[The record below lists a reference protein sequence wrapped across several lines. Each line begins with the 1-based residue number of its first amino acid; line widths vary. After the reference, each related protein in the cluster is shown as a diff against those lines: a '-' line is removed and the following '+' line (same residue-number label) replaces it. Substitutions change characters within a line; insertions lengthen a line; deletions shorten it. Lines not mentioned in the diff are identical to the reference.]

1 MTTHHL
7 KIRDPLTVIAIFSM
21 LTEASA
27 AVSLPYIHSEHQ
39 GVYVWFLIVFPSI
52 LVTLFFITLNF
63 NNKTLYSPTNQ
74 PKEQLQATTP
84 QTSTATSTATPAETA
99 LIFNA
104 EKSTPRHSLLLSK
117 PYIKLSMHHPK
128 QLIFLKKD
136 NIKHGSAAPKELSLI
151 YIKPTFP
158 FKHSLEAGSA
168 SIKKIHFIDLNHS
181 SLQTTPTN
189 SLREALQAYSKKT
202 YKHKPVFHEHDVVIL
217 LTNTQPDAASP
228 IKKRSTSALKKT
240 SLFGQATV
248 VIYHTTTHEPRPLT

>member
-63 NNKTLYSPTNQ
+63 NNKTLYSPTTA
-74 PKEQLQATTP
+74 PKEQSQP
-84 QTSTATSTATPAETA
+84 KPRQTSTTTPMESA

-104 EKSTPRHSLLLSK
+104 AKHTPRHSLLFSK
-117 PYIKLSMHHPK
+117 PYIRLSTHHPK
-128 QLIFLKKD
+128 QLIFL
-136 NIKHGSAAPKELSLI
+136 PKNHSDHDSSPQKEFRLT
-151 YIKPTFP
+151 YIKPTPP
-158 FKHSLEAGSA
+158 FQHSLEAGSA
-168 SIKKIHFIDLNHS
+168 PIRNFHLIDLSYS
-181 SLQTTPTN
+181 SLQTTPSN

-202 YKHKPVFHEHDVVIL
+202 CKHKPAFHEHDIVLL
-217 LTNTQPDAASP
+217 LTHTKPDIDCP
-228 IKKRSTSALKKT
+228 IKKRSTSAPKKI
-240 SLFGQATV
+240 SLFGHATV
-248 VIYHTTTHEPRPLT
+248 IIYHTTTHELRALL